1 MDRFRRYLLT
11 RLFLS
16 VPTLLGVTLLAFAL
30 IHAIPGDPAR
40 LMAGEDA
47 TEDAVRGIRVAY
59 GLDRP
64 LLIQYALYLGNLGR
78 GNLGVSIRSGRPILE
93 EIAPRFLNTLRLALA
108 ATVLTVGVG
117 VPLGVLAAARAGTAL
132 DRLSLLV
139 ALCGNAAPVFWLGI
153 LLQIVFAVWLG
164 WLPTGG
170 TDGLRYLLLPAVTLA
185 AFSVANVT
193 RLTRASLLEV
203 LRQDFV
209 RTARGKGLPEI
220 AVLARHALPN
230 AIIPTLTVISLQ
242 FGFLLGGAVLTE
254 TVFSYS
260 GIGRYLVQSIA
271 FRDYPVVQGVILII
285 AVSYIAVNLTTDLL
299 YAWLDPRISYGGRQ
313 AGG

>member
-1 MDRFRRYLLT
+1 
-11 RLFLS
+11 
-16 VPTLLGVTLLAFAL
+16 
-30 IHAIPGDPAR
+30 
-40 LMAGEDA
+40 
-47 TEDAVRGIRVAY
+47 
-59 GLDRP
+59 
-64 LLIQYALYLGNLGR
+64 
-78 GNLGVSIRSGRPILE
+78 
-93 EIAPRFLNTLRLALA
+93 
-108 ATVLTVGVG
+108 
-117 VPLGVLAAARAGTAL
+117 
-132 DRLSLLV
+132 
-139 ALCGNAAPVFWLGI
+139 LGI